1 MTLTKEK
8 RRKQALKLAE
18 TREKM
23 INDIYEHKRKVQAHH
38 ERIMV
43 RDEKLMEDIEP
54 DAKKNIVFCF
64 LTSTTH

>member
-23 INDIYEHKRKVQAHH
+23 INDIYEHNRKVQAHN